1 MSNPSGTVAGRRLGE
16 GRDGRGI
23 KVGKGR
29 AVRRAG
35 RTVWFELHEDLLATL
50 GTPRGEEADVSAE
63 TH

>member
-1 MSNPSGTVAGRRLGE
+1 MGE
-16 GRDGRGI
+16 AS